1 MGKRLR
7 LNIYGGLCNKSSVLP
22 GRNLVQHCIINS
34 EFCEVVLDS
43 LTVWFLN
50 LDSDRVEH

>member
-1 MGKRLR
+1 MAGYL
-7 LNIYGGLCNKSSVLP
+7 LFGV
-22 GRNLVQHCIINS
+22 LVQHCIINS